1 MMHLYLVT
9 DPGQDE
15 DKQDK
20 EDLDDPEYSRQGAE
34 EMAASSNAPGQE
46 PESEL
51 VFVRGD
57 KANHER
63 LAWRMRRPR
72 RLSGT
77 R

>member
-1 MMHLYLVT
+1 MIHLYLVT

-20 EDLDDPEYSRQGAE
+20 EDLDDPEYARRGAE
-34 EMAASSNAPGQE
+34 EMAASSNTPGQK
-46 PESEL
+46 PENEL
-51 VFVRGD
+51 VIVRGD
-57 KANHER
+57 KADHEW
-63 LAWRMRRPR
+63 LAWRRRRPR